1 MHRLH
6 EVACQRESSEA
17 KASNLW
23 GKRGSCHECSQSS
36 AQCKSVAGA
45 CRAHENEKTKMKEVC
60 RVEPG
65 NFARNMMP
73 CASLHSSILENTG
86 EARGGSPP
94 IMEQPVKR
102 AG

>member
-1 MHRLH
+1 MSKR
-6 EVACQRESSEA
+6 
-17 KASNLW
+17 AS
-23 GKRGSCHECSQSS
+23 
-36 AQCKSVAGA
+36 
-45 CRAHENEKTKMKEVC
+45 EKTSKRRHRTCGVSVVVATNAPKAARSARVLLEPVEHMKMRKLKMKEIC